1 MQGTAISSPPPLSSH
16 VSGIPL
22 LWLGGGNCRKNIL
35 KRLSGLVSVVSRVYG
50 GKMRKLLLIILFAGL
65 LIGTAS
71 AEIKRYTIPVE
82 GSPSFGQRDAPL
94 TIVEFIDYQ

>member
-1 MQGTAISSPPPLSSH
+1 
-16 VSGIPL
+16 
-22 LWLGGGNCRKNIL
+22 
-35 KRLSGLVSVVSRVYG
+35 
-50 GKMRKLLLIILFAGL
+50 MRKLLLIILFAGL